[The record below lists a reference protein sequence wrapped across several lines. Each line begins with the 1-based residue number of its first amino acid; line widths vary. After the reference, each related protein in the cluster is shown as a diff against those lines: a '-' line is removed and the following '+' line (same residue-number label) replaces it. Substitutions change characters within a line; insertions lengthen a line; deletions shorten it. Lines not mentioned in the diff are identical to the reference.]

1 MSSKFGFHAMI
12 TAQQG
17 QGNNLA
23 QLLLEAASALQ
34 GNNNC
39 ELYLIH
45 QSAVE
50 EDQIHVTEL
59 WCDEQSHKASLALPV
74 VRSLIEQAR
83 PLILNIQATPLKLL
97 GGKR

>member
-1 MSSKFGFHAMI
+1 MTGKFGFHAMI
-12 TAQQG
+12 TAQEG
-17 QGNNLA
+17 QGSQLA

-34 GNNNC
+34 ANDQC

-50 EDQIHVTEL
+50 ADQIHVTEL
-59 WCDEQSHKASLALPV
+59 WQDQASHKASLALPV
-74 VRSLIEQAR
+74 VRSLIERAR
-83 PLILNIQATPLKLL
+83 PLILNLQGTPLMLL

>member
-1 MSSKFGFHAMI
+1 MSSQFGFHAMI

-17 QGNNLA
+17 QGSRLA
-23 QLLLEAASALQ
+23 QLLLEAAQALQ
-34 GNNNC
+34 LNPSC

-50 EDQIHVTEL
+50 VDQIHVTEL
-59 WCDEQSHKASLALPV
+59 WSDEQSHQASLALPV
-74 VRSLIEQAR
+74 VKGLIERAR
-83 PLILNIQATPLKLL
+83 PLILNLQGTPLKLL